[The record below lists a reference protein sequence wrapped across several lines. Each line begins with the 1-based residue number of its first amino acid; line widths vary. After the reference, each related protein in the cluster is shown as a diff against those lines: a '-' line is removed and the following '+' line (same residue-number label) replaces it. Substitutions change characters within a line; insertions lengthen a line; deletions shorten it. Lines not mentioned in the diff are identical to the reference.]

1 MKTVLLPLVAS
12 VAVLA
17 SAGCNGDAQAMTPQ
31 HIEEQYGVSGAY
43 TDTVKTADGNL
54 SGTLVPV
61 TLADGHTAHLFIP
74 AKAAKEPH
82 AVYLRDGEGLHPV
95 SVKPNATREEVTR
108 APAVIEKQP
117 EPVHANKRSWEK
129 EALIIGGSAGAG
141 TVIGAGARGKKRAGI
156 GAAPGGIRGVVF
168 HRLTPAKKKM
178 RATALLPP
186 RARRSPGLS

>member
-1 MKTVLLPLVAS
+1 MKTVLLPFVVS
-12 VAVLA
+12 VGVLA
-17 SAGCNGDAQAMTPQ
+17 SAGCSGDAQAMTPQ

-61 TLADGHTAHLFIP
+61 TLADGRTAHLFIP

-82 AVYLRDGEGLHPV
+82 AVYLRDTEGLHPV
-95 SVKPNATREEVTR
+95 SVKPNVTRDEVTR
-108 APAVIEKQP
+108 GPAVIEKQA

-141 TVIGAGARGKKRAGI
+141 TVIGAATGGKKGAGI
-156 GAAPGGIRGVVF
+156 GAAAGGIG
-168 HRLTPAKKKM
+168 
-178 RATALLPP
+178 
-186 RARRSPGLS
+186 GLIYDVITRDKE